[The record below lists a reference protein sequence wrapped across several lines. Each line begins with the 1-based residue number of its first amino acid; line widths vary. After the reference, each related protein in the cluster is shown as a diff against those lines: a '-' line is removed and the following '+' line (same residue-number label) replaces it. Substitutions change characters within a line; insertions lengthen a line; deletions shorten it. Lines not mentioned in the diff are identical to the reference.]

1 MVRTAAKG
9 MSRCRGRRPPHVAAQ
24 EASTR
29 PRSHSATSGARG
41 GQPSTPAMPLNDSS
55 QGAPPSAAA
64 RAASDL
70 GPAGCKHRVARQ
82 VSQRLYR
89 LYREVT
95 FSNYISA
102 YAPTHTTSSL
112 TKLSQTLGY
121 PVSTSLKLTIRPK
134 LWCDTIQLNT
144 EQP

>member
-9 MSRCRGRRPPHVAAQ
+9 MSRCR
-24 EASTR
+24 
-29 PRSHSATSGARG
+29 ARG

-70 GPAGCKHRVARQ
+70 GRAGCKRPVARQ

-89 LYREVT
+89 LYREVM
-95 FSNYISA
+95 FSDLNQCVR
-102 YAPTHTTSSL
+102 THTYNQRL
-112 TKLSQTLGY
+112 DQAVPDAGLSYQYCSETHD
-121 PVSTSLKLTIRPK
+121 TPK
-134 LWCDTIQLNT
+134 ATV
-144 EQP
+144 